1 MTKTSASKSATNCR
15 QHVSK
20 HQHQQQ
26 SQPQQVLC
34 GIFTCQGPINQ
45 VYLTDYMQQMCKL
58 VSDKGVADDW
68 TRVRKKQFTKT
79 LLVLNNIT
87 IQKSK
92 DQKSQYR
99 TILGTDNPRIRQS
112 QDPTILGSN
121 NPQDPTFLGS
131 YNPRILQSQDPTIL
145 GS

>member
-1 MTKTSASKSATNCR
+1 
-15 QHVSK
+15 
-20 HQHQQQ
+20 
-26 SQPQQVLC
+26 
-34 GIFTCQGPINQ
+34 
-45 VYLTDYMQQMCKL
+45 MCKL

-99 TILGTDNPRIRQS
+99 TGWHKVRDPGIRDPR
-112 QDPTILGSN
+112 
-121 NPQDPTFLGS
+121 
-131 YNPRILQSQDPTIL
+131 
-145 GS
+145 

>member
-1 MTKTSASKSATNCR
+1 MPGSHQSGLLNR
-15 QHVSK
+15 LYLVS
-20 HQHQQQ
+20 
-26 SQPQQVLC
+26 
-34 GIFTCQGPINQ
+34 
-45 VYLTDYMQQMCKL
+45 KL

-68 TRVRKKQFTKT
+68 TRVQSKQFTKT

-112 QDPTILGSN
+112 
-121 NPQDPTFLGS
+121 
-131 YNPRILQSQDPTIL
+131 
-145 GS
+145 